1 MKVPLHVGH
10 GMSVGAAGLP
20 FGTTI
25 LGQYQMDIFFA
36 SFYVLP
42 RPGTTAFIVGL
53 TCEMHKS
60 GQILATT
67 LSHCLR
73 G

>member
-1 MKVPLHVGH
+1 MKVPLRAGH

-25 LGQYQMDIFFA
+25 LVQYQMDMFLQVSMFFPGRA
-36 SFYVLP
+36 Q
-42 RPGTTAFIVGL
+42 RPSLSVW
-53 TCEMHKS
+53 CEMHKS